1 MRAAAAAAAHAIS
14 QVLASCDRSW
24 LNPCRP
30 CRPAARWKVENAKLA
45 AKQEPV
51 GDIDLSGDVKVDP
64 PPPAAQPA
72 QACLGLPRP
81 LPRPAQPVNSGLLP
95 PRPGRIGGGKA
106 AGVQCHHRE
115 GGQGEGLP
123 ATGSDRGDRPT
134 VHSATAHLDALHQ
147 AWGGI
152 GLHNG
157 CLHNGRTDALW
168 LAPGRKRRPN
178 GTRPSPALP
187 TLYRSRSRMG
197 RRRRQRRQQPQH
209 QPPEVFHPPATIS

>member
-1 MRAAAAAAAHAIS
+1 MSSTPGACSRSSSSTCHLPGVGQLRPIVAQPLPPLPPRR
-14 QVLASCDRSW
+14 QVEGGERQAGGETGAGRRH
-24 LNPCRP
+24 RP
-30 CRPAARWKVENAKLA
+30 ERRREGRPAATRR
-45 AKQEPV
+45 
-51 GDIDLSGDVKVDP
+51 
-64 PPPAAQPA
+64 PACPA
-72 QACLGLPRP
+72 